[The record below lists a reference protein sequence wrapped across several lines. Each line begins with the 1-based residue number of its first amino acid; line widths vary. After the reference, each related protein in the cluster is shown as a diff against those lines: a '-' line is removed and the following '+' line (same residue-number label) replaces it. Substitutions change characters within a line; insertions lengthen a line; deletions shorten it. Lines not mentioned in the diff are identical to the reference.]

1 MKDWLE
7 RAEKAI
13 EYRANTDR
21 QIAELRVKYEK
32 DKRKAKRIRDA
43 IFLRVTGTVADRSA
57 QAEVHDDYQTAV
69 AAEMTSLLE
78 YEKLRNERDSARDLV
93 DFWRSY
99 NKAINEGN
107 VT

>member
-13 EYRANTDR
+13 DYLASTDR
-21 QIAELRVKYEK
+21 QIAELRVKWEK
-32 DKRKAKRIRDA
+32 DKRETKRTWSA
-43 IFLRVTGTVADRSA
+43 IYLRVTGTVDERKA
-57 QAEVHDDYQTAV
+57 QAETHDKHQTAV

-99 NKAINEGN
+99 NKAVNEGN